1 MQISIMLVV
10 DNAAALATGTLDG
23 HIYLIDNTQHLV
35 GVDEV
40 AGTPEK
46 NVTHVIGTHDAS
58 GGQASEAILNWLSCG
73 VSGPPSTLPRLFRHR
88 NGEETFNARL
98 AAAVQDAATPAAL
111 NKLFGKSG
119 PFGQPHPVMLVQ
131 TLDGATVPLLG
142 GVMTASGTAVH
153 EASRDSINAF
163 PPVVTNLYGPAVD
176 DGVIYP
182 ALYGSPD
189 PYTEG
194 WYWSASVDTS
204 KVGRHQYL
212 VDVQIHQPE
221 VNDDG
226 RVVWMPRIFTMSAEL
241 EVVLQPQLNGF
252 TGAYAGAVLPLPPC
266 CGVQAVASDAEAACD
281 SQTSCA
287 GDML

>member
-73 VSGPPSTLPRLFRHR
+73 VSGPPATLPRLFAYR
-88 NGEETFNARL
+88 NSEEAVASRL
-98 AAAVQDAATPAAL
+98 AAAVQDAATPAAVS
-111 NKLFGKSG
+111 KLFGKN
-119 PFGQPHPVMLVQ
+119 GQFARPETTMLVQ
-131 TLDGATVPLLG
+131 TPEGGTVPLPG
-142 GVMTASGTAVH
+142 GVMTACGVPAHGVT
-153 EASRDSINAF
+153 RDSINAF
-163 PPVVTNLYGPAVD
+163 PPVVINLHGPAVD

-194 WYWSASVDTS
+194 WYWSASVDTN
-204 KVGRHQYL
+204 KVGRHEYRM
-212 VDVQIHQPE
+212 DVQVYQPE
-221 VNDDG
+221 MQDG
-226 RVVWMPRIFTMSAEL
+226 CVVWTPRTFTMSAEL
-241 EVVLQPQLNGF
+241 LVVLQPHLNGF
-252 TGAYAGAVLPLPPC
+252 TGGYAAGVLPLSPC
-266 CGVQAVASDAEAACD
+266 CDVQAVVADPESACA
-281 SQTSCA
+281 SQTSCT
-287 GDML
+287 GEML